1 MNPPAPEARQET
13 EGKFF
18 TFFVDG
24 QEFRTDKD
32 TLTGLEIMEIAGVTR
47 EQGLILVLDDG
58 TERPFGEDETIELK
72 PGRRFKIAPRFKR
85 G

>member
-1 MNPPAPEARQET
+1 MSADIQASEEKG
-13 EGKFF
+13 GKFY

-24 QEFRTDKD
+24 QEIRTDKE
-32 TLTGLEIMEIAGVTR
+32 TLTGLEIMTLAGIPR

-58 TERPFGEDETIELK
+58 TERSLAEAEAVDLK

>member
-1 MNPPAPEARQET
+1 MTSSNAQASHEGG
-13 EGKFF
+13 GKFY

-24 QEFRTDKD
+24 QEIRTEKEA
-32 TLTGLEIMEIAGVTR
+32 LTGREIMTLAGVSA
-47 EQGLILVLDDG
+47 EQGLILVLEDG
-58 TERPFGEDETIELK
+58 TERAFGADETIELQ

>member
-1 MNPPAPEARQET
+1 M
-13 EGKFF
+13 
-18 TFFVDG
+18 DG
-24 QEFRTDKD
+24 QEFRTEEE
-32 TLTGLEIMEIAGVTR
+32 TLTGLEIMALAGVPR

-58 TERPFGEDETIELK
+58 TERSLGETETVDLK